1 MSTPDN
7 FRAIV
12 IDKLGDEQTSQLR
25 EVGIDDLPAGNVLV
39 RVEASTLNYKDGLLL
54 SGAIPLIHSYP
65 MVPGIDLAG
74 TVVESSDPRWKPGA
88 RVVANGYGLGEAHW
102 GGLAEYARLDG
113 SWLVACP
120 ERFSTAQAMAIGT
133 AGYTAM
139 LCVLALERQGVA
151 PGKGHILVSGASGG
165 VGSVAV
171 SLLSGRG
178 YKVTAMTGRLEE
190 RDYLMGLGASAIIDR
205 AEFNE
210 PDRPLQEERWIGAV
224 DTAGSHILANICAQ
238 LRYGGAVAATGIAMG
253 TDFPATMYPLALRGI
268 TIAGVDSVHA
278 PMPLREMAWRCLAAE
293 LDQKHLETISSEI
306 TLDEVF
312 DLAPQILAGKI
323 RGRTIVRLDK

>member
-1 MSTPDN
+1 MNAPDR

-12 IDKLGDEQTSQLR
+12 IDKVDGVQKAALR
-25 EVGIDDLPAGNVLV
+25 AVTLDDLPAGNVLV
-39 RVEASTLNYKDGLLL
+39 RVEASTINYKDGLLL

-74 TVVESSDPRWKPGA
+74 TVIESSDPRWKPGN
-88 RVVANGYGLGEAHW
+88 RVVANGFGLGEAHW

-120 ERFSTAQAMAIGT
+120 ERFSSEQAMAIGT

-139 LCVLALERQGVA
+139 VCVLALERQGVA
-151 PGKGHILVSGASGG
+151 PSKGHILVSGASGG

-171 SLLSGRG
+171 SLLAGRG
-178 YKVTAMTGRLEE
+178 YQVTAMTGRVAE
-190 RDYLMGLGASAIIDR
+190 RDYLMELGASAIVDR
-205 AEFNE
+205 AEFTE
-210 PDRPLQEERWIGAV
+210 PGKPLQEERWSGAV

-238 LRYGGAVAATGIAMG
+238 LKYGGAVAATGIAMG
-253 TDFPATMYPLALRGI
+253 TDFPATMYPLALRNI
-268 TIAGVDSVHA
+268 TIAGVDSVYA